1 MMPLILTSALL
12 ALIGSVSRHPP
23 SFGSHAT
30 SSTKPTLTTPL
41 LLPAVATHSLMSASK
56 GFLLASFITFIPL
69 LKISVNTC
77 LPDALLRQNLCSAH
91 LLFLWPC
98 SLQETPPLLPFF
110 SRRLIGMGG
119 TKCIRPGAFV
129 ESVGSRYCGGSRHL
143 NMISVRTHCSP
154 VFRPGIGGRGG
165 GNAGTGLAMLWSVVC
180 SLPLKLCH
188 VCIWLQITV
197 WMAGVQGTR
206 WGGMGDESRKVV
218 WKSYIVSVQVQCLQ
232 HNISP
237 HMFVDCLAFT
247 CNVTSLIRPF
257 DTCCVIVQLKTWSSV
272 GMEF

>member
-1 MMPLILTSALL
+1 MMPLILTGALL

-30 SSTKPTLTTPL
+30 SSTKPTLTTPP

-91 LLFLWPC
+91 LLFLCPC

-119 TKCIRPGAFV
+119 TKCIQPGAFV
-129 ESVGSRYCGGSRHL
+129 ESVPA
-143 NMISVRTHCSP
+143 IVE
-154 VFRPGIGGRGG
+154 
-165 GNAGTGLAMLWSVVC
+165 
-180 SLPLKLCH
+180 
-188 VCIWLQITV
+188 
-197 WMAGVQGTR
+197 GV
-206 WGGMGDESRKVV
+206 D
-218 WKSYIVSVQVQCLQ
+218 I
-232 HNISP
+232 
-237 HMFVDCLAFT
+237 
-247 CNVTSLIRPF
+247 
-257 DTCCVIVQLKTWSSV
+257 
-272 GMEF
+272 